1 MVPVH
6 TLIVVFA
13 NVLLYYSMDTRNALA
28 LHVPVAAGDEWRL
41 LTLILAHWDEWHLW
55 NNTMALLV
63 LGVVFESVHGPVRIA
78 VVYWTSGLFASLA
91 EVALWSTGPRIFLGA
106 SGAVYGLAAAYAAH
120 LAINWTETPFRL
132 LGLLVVFVAVALELV
147 IPLSDPQPN
156 IAYAAHG
163 FGALSGFVVALFA
176 VRNFRVVP
184 FERLIT
190 FGAFTVAV
198 AGIATLAIVVG
209 RRIEEWGASEA

>member
-1 MVPVH
+1 MP
-6 TLIVVFA
+6 
-13 NVLLYYSMDTRNALA
+13 
-28 LHVPVAAGDEWRL
+28 
-41 LTLILAHWDEWHLW
+41 
-55 NNTMALLV
+55 
-63 LGVVFESVHGPVRIA
+63 
-78 VVYWTSGLFASLA
+78 
-91 EVALWSTGPRIFLGA
+91 
-106 SGAVYGLAAAYAAH
+106 GAVYGLAAAYAAH